1 MERSEVEQG
10 VLDLLVAR
18 LGVER
23 GVVELESRL
32 EEDLGLD
39 SLGMV
44 ELLLDVEEACGVAFS
59 EEEAGRIT
67 TVRAVVD
74 AVMRLG
80 G

>member
-1 MERSEVEQG
+1 VDRPEIEGKLIE
-10 VLDLLVAR
+10 LLVSR

-23 GVVELESRL
+23 DAIEADSLL

-44 ELLLDVEEACGVAFS
+44 ELLLGLEEACGVTFPD
-59 EEEAGRIT
+59 EEAGRIT
-67 TVRAVVD
+67 TVRAAVD
-74 AVMRLG
+74 AVARLG

>member
-1 MERSEVEQG
+1 MERSEVERR
-10 VLDLLVAR
+10 VLDLLVEQ
-18 LGVER
+18 LGAER
-23 GVVELESRL
+23 GAVGPESLL

-44 ELLLDVEEACGVAFS
+44 ELLLALEEACGVEFPD
-59 EEEAGRIT
+59 EEAGRIT
-67 TVRAVVD
+67 TVRGAVD

>member
-1 MERSEVEQG
+1 MERSEVERR
-10 VLDLLVAR
+10 VLDLLVEQ

-23 GVVELESRL
+23 GTVEPESLL

-44 ELLLDVEEACGVAFS
+44 ELLLALEEVCGVAFTD
-59 EEEAGRIT
+59 EEAGRIT
-67 TVRAVVD
+67 SVRGAVD

>member
-1 MERSEVEQG
+1 MERSEVERR
-10 VLDLLVAR
+10 VLDLLVAQ

-23 GVVELESRL
+23 GAVDPESLL

-44 ELLLDVEEACGVAFS
+44 ELFLALEEACGVVFPD
-59 EEEAGRIT
+59 EEAGRIT
-67 TVRAVVD
+67 TVRAAVD

>member
-1 MERSEVEQG
+1 VERPEIEERLVE
-10 VLDLLVAR
+10 LLVSR

-23 GVVELESRL
+23 DVIQPDSLL

-44 ELLLDVEEACGVAFS
+44 ELLLGLEEACGVTFPD
-59 EEEAGRIT
+59 EEAGRIT
-67 TVRAVVD
+67 TVRAAVD
-74 AVMRLG
+74 AVARLG

>member
-1 MERSEVEQG
+1 MERPEIEG
-10 VLDLLVAR
+10 KLIELLVSG

-23 GVVELESRL
+23 SAIGPDSLL

-44 ELLLDVEEACGVAFS
+44 ELLLGLEEACGVTFPD
-59 EEEAGRIT
+59 EEAGRIT
-67 TVRAVVD
+67 TVRAAVD
-74 AVMRLG
+74 AVMRIG